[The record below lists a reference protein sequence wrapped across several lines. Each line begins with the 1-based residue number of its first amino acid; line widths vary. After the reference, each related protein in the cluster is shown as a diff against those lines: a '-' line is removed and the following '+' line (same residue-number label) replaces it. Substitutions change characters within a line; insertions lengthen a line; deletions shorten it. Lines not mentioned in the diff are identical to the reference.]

1 MHHITYAG
9 RELPTFSY
17 DRRTAR
23 RALRLIERQS
33 IRDAHLQTGIPRGIL
48 QGWADALDGD
58 PPERPSSAPLSER
71 QRAIATKHRRRERDI
86 TYSQPTAQ
94 QA

>member
-1 MHHITYAG
+1 LET
-9 RELPTFSY
+9 E
-17 DRRTAR
+17 
-23 RALRLIERQS
+23 
-33 IRDAHLQTGIPRGIL
+33 DAHSARSETGIPRGIL

-71 QRAIATKHRRRERDI
+71 QRFIATKRRRRERDF

>member
-1 MHHITYAG
+1 MHTITYAG
-9 RELPTFSY
+9 RELPCFSY

-23 RALRLIERQS
+23 RALCLLETEGALAARSE
-33 IRDAHLQTGIPRGIL
+33 TGIPRGIL
-48 QGWADALDGD
+48 RGWQQALKGD

-71 QRAIATKHRRRERDI
+71 QQSVATKRRRRERDF

-94 QA
+94 QS